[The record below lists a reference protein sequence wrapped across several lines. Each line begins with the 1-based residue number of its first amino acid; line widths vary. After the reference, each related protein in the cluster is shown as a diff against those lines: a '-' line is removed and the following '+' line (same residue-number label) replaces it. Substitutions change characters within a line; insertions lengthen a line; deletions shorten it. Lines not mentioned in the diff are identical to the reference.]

1 LKDKDKTIHRGGA
14 KVAKKD
20 LLIWWLRPF
29 WLRVLRDFAVHPFFL
44 FLFFLPFLQGCS
56 LLFVAQGKTSIAST
70 RPPEAPQA
78 ISQVKKM
85 DRTVVLHYQ
94 VQAGDTLEFIAEAF
108 YGTASAKL
116 KLARQNHLN
125 SHKPLKLGK
134 NLRIVNPV
142 DFPDKG
148 QLDHMRQKLKQVPAP
163 PVASTP
169 VGSGKYTQA
178 FSGTDTAEDESDVE
192 KVPRPRVNKAF
203 AAGEKLTYEVR
214 AIGVLGGYAT
224 LSVENYV
231 TVLGRPCY
239 PLVTKAKSAFP
250 FSTFYPVNDVQT
262 SYFDAVDYLTWK
274 FENEVHE
281 GNYNA
286 HNLESYDQ
294 IKHRLVHQK
303 NQDAVE
309 EMDIQPYTQ
318 DIISCF
324 YYFRLL
330 PLEAGKKYL
339 IPTSSGGKNYKLIIK
354 VLDREKIKCPAGTFD
369 CFHTKPFV
377 KYGTVFRN
385 KEDID
390 LWITADERHIPIL
403 IKSAIVIGDIEVS
416 LLDAVVPDI
425 NGDGGKLISRISP

>member
-1 LKDKDKTIHRGGA
+1 LKNEDNTNHRGGA
-14 KVAKKD
+14 KVAEKD
-20 LLIWWLRPF
+20 LLIRGFRLFGLGVFRG
-29 WLRVLRDFAVHPFFL
+29 FAVHPVFLCFFFL
-44 FLFFLPFLQGCS
+44 LFLQGCS
-56 LLFVAQGKTSIAST
+56 LLFVVQGKTRIAST

-85 DRTVVLHYQ
+85 DQTVVLHYQ

-125 SHKPLKLGK
+125 SHRPLKLGK
-134 NLRIVNPV
+134 TLRIVNPV
-142 DFPDKG
+142 NFPDKG
-148 QLDHMRQKLKQVPAP
+148 QLDEKRRKLTLEP
-163 PVASTP
+163 PPSSTP

-178 FSGTDTAEDESDVE
+178 FSGTDTAEDENDVE
-192 KVPRPRVNKAF
+192 KVTRPKVNKAF

-231 TVLGRPCY
+231 KVGDRPCY

-274 FENEVHE
+274 FENDVHE

-286 HNLESYDQ
+286 HNLETYDQ

-303 NQDAVE
+303 NQEAVE

-330 PLEAGKKYL
+330 PVEVGKKYL
-339 IPTSSGGKNYKLIIK
+339 IPTSSGGKNYKLIVK
-354 VLDREKIKCPAGTFD
+354 VLGREKIKCPAGTFD

-403 IKSAIVIGDIEVS
+403 IKSAIVIGNIEVS

-425 NGDGGKLISRISP
+425 NGDGGKLTSRISP